1 MNNFVLITTKIV
13 PRFLEKTKYN
23 YVVLGGKA
31 YQYYFKDIKS
41 DDWDI
46 VLDYDPEKFLI
57 ELQKELN
64 KENIFDLDFSFAED
78 VNGEKIYQ
86 MGLKSYK
93 GPDYE
98 ERFFIDIK
106 QSDQNDIQKKYE
118 PIKINGIMVASLKY
132 LYNDGLETLYDR
144 KKDFKNSSTDLVT
157 SKTIKTKIDYFKSTI
172 KFNIL
177 SNLKFIINFHKNILP
192 DFKDGPFKKNLDD
205 YLNKFIEYYGEIT
218 IDTIDKIKINDSLEE
233 KYNELYD
240 DKLFKYD
247 VDDGLNKL
255 KGKKLEVYKFINAI
269 DKFIEEKKQ
278 YNKRNDIIKSH
289 KTFLKE
295 QNIIADRIKT
305 KYFKSFRRKQAFM
318 NIINNLD
325 TSVFT
330 KHFLTYIKSHCKNNN
345 FEITL
350 GKDNIIKIPCKKY
363 TLTRRY
369 SNTNI
374 LTKKSALSQNS
385 NKSKKY
391 SLSPNSNKSKKYSL
405 SPNSNKSK
413 KYSVSP
419 RSNKSKKYS
428 VSPNSNKSKK
438 YTQSYNSKN

>member
-1 MNNFVLITTKIV
+1 MNNFILITNKII
-13 PRFLEKTKYN
+13 PKFLEKTKYN

-57 ELQKELN
+57 ELQNELN

-106 QSDQNDIQKKYE
+106 QCDQNDIQKKYE

-132 LYNDGLETLYDR
+132 LYNDGLETLSDR
-144 KKDFKNSSTDLVT
+144 KKDFKNSSTNLVT

-205 YLNKFIEYYGEIT
+205 YLTKFIEYYGDIT
-218 IDTIDKIKINDSLEE
+218 IDTIDKIKINESLEE
-233 KYNELYD
+233 DFIELYD
-240 DKLFKYD
+240 NKLFKYD
-247 VDDGLNKL
+247 IDDGLNKL
-255 KGKKLEVYKFINAI
+255 TGKKLEVYKFINAI

-278 YNKRNDIIKSH
+278 YNERNDIIKSH
-289 KTFLKE
+289 NTFIKE

-330 KHFLTYIKSHCKNNN
+330 KHFLAYIKSHCKNNN
-345 FEITL
+345 FEITF
-350 GKDNIIKIPCKKY
+350 GEDNIIKIPCKKY

-374 LTKKSALSQNS
+374 LTKISNISPKSKKYKKYKKYKKSTIFSKSNVFSKLNKSNNSTISRRSYISPKS
-385 NKSKKY
+385 NKSKK
-391 SLSPNSNKSKKYSL
+391 LT
-405 SPNSNKSK
+405 
-413 KYSVSP
+413 
-419 RSNKSKKYS
+419 RSNI
-428 VSPNSNKSKK
+428 SN
-438 YTQSYNSKN
+438 N